1 MVDSRA
7 EWSMPLR
14 QRHRAVG
21 AGRMPYRSRV
31 LRRTVRV
38 PEQACRPPLHA
49 AGESAVTT
57 PEHGKPIVLVK
68 MERWLV
74 AFSGTFTGSAG
85 GFDRSSLRHGQRDWQ
100 PKLPLA

>member
-1 MVDSRA
+1 MEYASAATAQGRRGRTHALQVTRPSPHRPRSRA
-7 EWSMPLR
+7 GLP
-14 QRHRAVG
+14 
-21 AGRMPYRSRV
+21 
-31 LRRTVRV
+31 T
-38 PEQACRPPLHA
+38 PLHA